1 MGSSQPLIKIH
12 ALYFSERFLFS
23 LKFDMQ
29 QKAPQEWSEIEK
41 QIAREALNKAYI
53 RETEALIAE
62 ISQKADKITE
72 INDIWALND
81 YLNTKRYDID
91 GKYDYRDS
99 TPIFVLAK
107 LVKEGWLDS
116 DELAG
121 LTPDKRAKV
130 AALARM

>member
-1 MGSSQPLIKIH
+1 ML
-12 ALYFSERFLFS
+12 
-23 LKFDMQ
+23 DMQ
-29 QKAPQEWSEIEK
+29 QKAPQWSETEQK
-41 QIAREALNKAYI
+41 IAREALNKAYT

-62 ISQKADKITE
+62 ISQKTSQITE
-72 INDIWALND
+72 INDIWTLND
-81 YLNTKRYDID
+81 YLNARRYDID

-99 TPIFVLAK
+99 TPVFVLAK
-107 LVKEGWLDS
+107 LIKEGWLSS

>member
-1 MGSSQPLIKIH
+1 
-12 ALYFSERFLFS
+12 
-23 LKFDMQ
+23 MQ
-29 QKAPQEWSEIEK
+29 EQAPEWSETEK
-41 QIAREALNKAYI
+41 QIAHEALSTAYT
-53 RETEALIAE
+53 RETEALITE
-62 ISQKADKITE
+62 INQKASAITE
-72 INDIWALND
+72 INDVWSLSD

-107 LVKEGWLDS
+107 LIKEGWLHP

-130 AALARM
+130 AALTRI